1 MINVAMPLRFW
12 DEVTKEEGKRY
23 YFNDEHAL
31 FFLNANGF
39 GRIEY
44 KNTKGKVSSFR
55 SKIM

>member
-1 MINVAMPLRFW
+1 MPLRFW

-44 KNTKGKVSSFR
+44 KIRKVKVSSFR